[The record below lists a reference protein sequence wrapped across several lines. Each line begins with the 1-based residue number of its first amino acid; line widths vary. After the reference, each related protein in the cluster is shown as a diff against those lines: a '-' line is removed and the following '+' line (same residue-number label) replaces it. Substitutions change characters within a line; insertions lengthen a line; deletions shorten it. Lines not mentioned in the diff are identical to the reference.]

1 MRYAEKHM
9 DYINKYNKIIREQLL
24 KAMKYHGISPDA
36 IEPETIEGIKK
47 CLGQW
52 DFDGHYSSYKTLGAK
67 RYLAR
72 YSTDPRNKKKEWLK
86 YNLTVSG
93 LNKKKCVPYLLKKYG
108 KRGIFNAFTNNLYI
122 PPEHTGKNTHT
133 YIDEPRAGVVVD
145 YLGTPGEYKELS
157 GVHLEKCD
165 YSLSIS
171 REYLDYIL
179 KVDTV
184 YY

>member
-1 MRYAEKHM
+1 M
-9 DYINKYNKIIREQLL
+9 
-24 KAMKYHGISPDA
+24 
-36 IEPETIEGIKK
+36 
-47 CLGQW
+47 
-52 DFDGHYSSYKTLGAK
+52 
-67 RYLAR
+67 
-72 YSTDPRNKKKEWLK
+72 
-86 YNLTVSG
+86 
-93 LNKKKCVPYLLKKYG
+93 NKKKCVPYLLKKYG
-108 KRGIFNAFTNNLYI
+108 KRGIFDAFTNNLYV

-145 YLGTPGEYKELS
+145 YLGTPGKYNELS